1 MIHLLLKGMRYDD
14 CTAQAST
21 RPFIVSVKRQYFP
34 LPHLLTPFFPDS
46 SAVLS
51 DLRRLTR
58 SASAQRH
65 VVVLAYTLLRDTTY
79 DFARACSS
87 DEKEPLGPC
96 GRLARAGR
104 IECLG
109 RARPRAGLRRRR
121 AHPAR
126 SGSRPPGRGD
136 ARGGPGPGD
145 APPGRPGGPGRGGT
159 GGTRQHGPAPAA
171 RRGAAAPPG
180 PRGAPDGSP
189 PGGRGAG
196 GGLAGDRAGGPDG
209 TSGGADPR

>member
-46 SAVLS
+46 SAVPS

-145 APPGRPGGPGRGGT
+145 DLQVGREVQAGEVLVELDSTAQRLQLEEAQQHLRALARLSGNLPPSGLKGITRSLKAQDLDIRPLPKKCI
-159 GGTRQHGPAPAA
+159 H
-171 RRGAAAPPG
+171 
-180 PRGAPDGSP
+180 
-189 PGGRGAG
+189 
-196 GGLAGDRAGGPDG
+196 
-209 TSGGADPR
+209 